1 MPQTQVELPAEQ
13 PITPEALATTQP
25 PETPAEPPRAL
36 TPPRRTLPSG
46 PAPPTKPQATTEAP
60 AAAPPPV
67 QPPAAEPERP
77 AIGQIVPVEE
87 LKRLQTSAQEEK
99 RVIRQIVEQ
108 AQGRRLRGPERGL
121 VGRVEQFVR
130 LSDEA
135 EASGNMRQA
144 YELAHRGLILAKELQ
159 VAR

>member
-1 MPQTQVELPAEQ
+1 VPQTQVELPAEQ
-13 PITPEALATTQP
+13 PITPEALATTQL
-25 PETPAEPPRAL
+25 PETPAEPPRTL
-36 TPPRRTLPSG
+36 TPPRRTLPSS
-46 PAPPTKPQATTEAP
+46 PAPPKQQTTEAP
-60 AAAPPPV
+60 APPPA

-77 AIGQIVPVEE
+77 AIGEIVPVEE
-87 LKRLQTSAQEEK
+87 LKRLQASAQEEK
-99 RVIRQIVEQ
+99 RAIRQIVEQ
-108 AQGRRLRGPERGL
+108 AQGRRLRGTERGL